1 MDEPQRDDDKI
12 EGALDLF
19 KARKEE
25 MDKRFKK
32 LESAGAEAIEG
43 MKKELQK
50 WKERDSQEHLKR
62 KEEIDLNR
70 VKDHPYKFA
79 LL

>member
-43 MKKELQK
+43 MKKALLK
-50 WKERDSQEHLKR
+50 WKERDSQEH
-62 KEEIDLNR
+62 
-70 VKDHPYKFA
+70 
-79 LL
+79 